1 MKSKYKLIGVIVL
14 LFLLSSLSGC
24 KLGYDDF
31 MTDYDAT
38 ATEMIRIVNENPT
51 KEGTDKALDYLHKS
65 QPRLKEKMQRGVES
79 AGKSGDAEPT
89 RLAYGRL
96 MSNISARFE
105 ELQKKYPAL
114 NKDIEYLRT
123 QTLLINR

>member
-1 MKSKYKLIGVIVL
+1 MKHKYKLIGVII
-14 LFLLSSLSGC
+14 LLSSLLSC
-24 KLGYDDF
+24 KFSYDDF
-31 MTDYDAT
+31 MTDYDET

-65 QPRLKEKMQRGVES
+65 QPRLKEKMQRGVEA

-105 ELQKKYPAL
+105 ELQKKYPAI

-123 QTLLINR
+123 STLLINR